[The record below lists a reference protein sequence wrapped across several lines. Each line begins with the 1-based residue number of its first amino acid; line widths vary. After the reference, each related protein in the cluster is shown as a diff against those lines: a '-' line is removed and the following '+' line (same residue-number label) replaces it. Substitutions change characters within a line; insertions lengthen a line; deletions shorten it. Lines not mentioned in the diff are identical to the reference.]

1 MSAAVSCQ
9 LRILDSSS
17 TKTVNAFRGSDA
29 SQQVEF
35 SEEIFGTFTKI
46 HPIMLAERSKVFEV

>member
-17 TKTVNAFRGSDA
+17 TKTVNAFRRSDA

-46 HPIMLAERSKVFEV
+46 HPTMLAER